1 MSLLPRSKDSLLTN
15 GSVQGRKEERQQKG
29 RMCNLATGDKSLA
42 VSHLALGKEKL
53 LLLYVFKECGSLLAA
68 LKIISHRPIIPYQC
82 RLFIFVNL
90 DVLKLCNCFTVMS
103 RSLEP
108 VSITSYFAVKMRN
121 RRNDLLNKE
130 MEYAGGKQS
139 LDNSNGLES
148 QYLV

>member
-1 MSLLPRSKDSLLTN
+1 MSILPRSKDSLLTN

-53 LLLYVFKECGSLLAA
+53 LLLYVFKECSSLLAT

-82 RLFIFVNL
+82 LLFVFVNFA
-90 DVLKLCNCFTVMS
+90 VFKLCNCCTVMS
-103 RSLEP
+103 KSLEP
-108 VSITSYFAVKMRN
+108 ASITSYFAEKMRN
-121 RRNDLLNKE
+121 RRNDLFKKE
-130 MEYAGGKQS
+130 IEYAGEKLS
-139 LDNSNGLES
+139 LYNSNGLES